1 MFDPIFYRYPKVSEQ
16 YEILYQEHPSAE
28 EEEAL
33 LEGVVQAAA
42 SAKGMS
48 RIRPFAFFIRDSHEA
63 ILAGVKG
70 VSLYGCLY
78 VDMLWVAPDERHKGL
93 GSQLIDACEKLGRER
108 DCTFVSLTTMDWEA
122 LPFYQKLG
130 YAIEFV
136 REGYE
141 KNSKMYLLRKS
152 LQ

>member
-1 MFDPIFYRYPKVSEQ
+1 MKEQ
-16 YEILYQEHPSAE
+16 YPISYQEQATAE
-28 EEEAL
+28 EESIL
-33 LEGVVQAAA
+33 FEGVVQAAA

-48 RIRPFAFFIRDSHEA
+48 RIRPFAFFIKDGSKA

-78 VDMLWVAPDERHKGL
+78 VDMLWVAPDIRHRGL

-108 DCTFVSLTTMDWEA
+108 HCTFVSLTTMDWEA

-130 YAIEFV
+130 YEIEFV
-136 REGYE
+136 RDGYE

-152 LQ
+152 LR

>member
-1 MFDPIFYRYPKVSEQ
+1 MRELYPIS
-16 YEILYQEHPSAE
+16 YQEHATIE
-28 EEEAL
+28 EENVL
-33 LEGVVQAAA
+33 FEGVVQAAA
-42 SAKGMS
+42 AAKGMS
-48 RIRPFAFFIRDSHEA
+48 RIRPFAFFVRDSHKA
-63 ILAGVKG
+63 ILAGAKG

-78 VDMLWVAPDERHKGL
+78 VDMLWVAPDMRHKGL

-108 DCTFVSLTTMDWEA
+108 HCSFVSLTTMDWEA

-130 YAIEFV
+130 LEIEFV

-152 LQ
+152 LR

>member
-1 MFDPIFYRYPKVSEQ
+1 MQEDYLIS
-16 YEILYQEHPSAE
+16 YEEHATIE
-28 EEEAL
+28 EESIL
-33 LEGVVQAAA
+33 FEGIVQAAVA
-42 SAKGMS
+42 NGMS
-48 RIRPFAFFIRDSHEA
+48 RIRPFAFFIKNPAKA

-78 VDMLWVAPDERHKGL
+78 VDMLWVVPEIQHKGL
-93 GSQLIDACEKLGRER
+93 GSKLVLECEKLGRSR
-108 DCTFVSLTTMDWEA
+108 QCTFVSLTTMDWEA

-130 YAIEFV
+130 YEIEFV

-152 LQ
+152 L

>member
-1 MFDPIFYRYPKVSEQ
+1 MQEDYSIS
-16 YEILYQEHPSAE
+16 YEEHATIE
-28 EEEAL
+28 EESIL
-33 LEGVVQAAA
+33 FEGIVQAAVA
-42 SAKGMS
+42 NGMS
-48 RIRPFAFFIRDSHEA
+48 RIRPFAFFIKNPAKA

-78 VDMLWVAPDERHKGL
+78 VDMLWVVPEMQHKGL
-93 GSQLIDACEKLGRER
+93 GSKLVLECEKLGRSKQ
-108 DCTFVSLTTMDWEA
+108 CTFVSLTTMDWEA

-130 YAIEFV
+130 YEIEFV

-152 LQ
+152 L